1 MSEEVKEIKVD
12 ESVELSRS
20 EKEEQLLNKAGF
32 KTEDGTYKVDLRIPP
47 KTEKNAVQEQ
57 SPDEVSLRDESSTS
71 EEVQKENTEKEVKKS
86 SAEGEKEVI
95 LEEITD
101 EKNTT
106 NETRVAGSDESTPAA
121 QEQEEV
127 QPQGQTQVE
136 LPESVGKLVDFLKDN
151 PGATI
156 QDYARL
162 NADYSNVDEKTLLN
176 EYYKQSKPHLDQ
188 EERNFLIEDNFSYD
202 EELDDEREV
211 KRKKLAYKEEIAKAK
226 NFLDETKDKYYSE
239 IKLKSGL
246 NPEQQKAID
255 FFDRYNKEQ
264 SEMQTL
270 QQKQSEHFN
279 KVTESLFNENFKGF
293 DFKVGD
299 KRYRYNVKDAQ
310 SVKAAQSNVMD
321 VLGSFLDENSMLKDS
336 AGYHKA
342 LFAARNADALA
353 NHFYEQ
359 GKADA
364 IRNLN
369 AESKNINMGPRQTS
383 SGVIETGGMKVKAVS
398 GNDSSKLKIR
408 FKK

>member
-12 ESVELSRS
+12 ESAELSRS

-57 SPDEVSLRDESSTS
+57 SPDEVSIRDESSTS

-86 SAEGEKEVI
+86 STESEKEVI

-101 EKNTT
+101 EKDTT
-106 NETRVAGSDESTPAA
+106 NEARVAGSDESTPAV
-121 QEQEEV
+121 QEQKEV

-136 LPESVGKLVDFLKDN
+136 LPENVGKLVDFLKDN

-383 SGVIETGGMKVKAVS
+383 NGVIETGGMKVKAVS

>member
-12 ESVELSRS
+12 ESAELSRS

-101 EKNTT
+101 EENTT
-106 NETRVAGSDESTPAA
+106 NGTRVAGSDESTPAA

-127 QPQGQTQVE
+127 QPQGQTQFE

-383 SGVIETGGMKVKAVS
+383 SGVIEAGGMKVKAVS

>member
-12 ESVELSRS
+12 ESAELSRS

-57 SPDEVSLRDESSTS
+57 SPDEVSVRDESSTS
-71 EEVQKENTEKEVKKS
+71 EEVQKENTEKEVKNS
-86 SAEGEKEVI
+86 SAESEKEVI

-101 EKNTT
+101 EENTT
-106 NETRVAGSDESTPAA
+106 NETRVAGRDESTPAA
-121 QEQEEV
+121 QEQKEV

-151 PGATI
+151 PGATL

-383 SGVIETGGMKVKAVS
+383 SGVIEAGGMKVKAVS